1 MVQTNLKTDTWW
13 ENIDHYKKIEL
24 IFIADIDSDIILRGT
39 SHVLLAA
46 LHACGVDAELEDTWQ
61 HRIGVR

>member
-24 IFIADIDSDIILRGT
+24 IFIADIDSDIILKGT

-46 LHACGVDAELEDTWQ
+46 LHACGVDARNWKT
-61 HRIGVR
+61 HGSIG